1 MFTPIIAAA
10 DFVILVKVAIFL
22 VIFLGWLINTF
33 AKKVPQPPQR
43 RRPPLEN
50 QAPAGEQQPTDPL
63 QAEIDEFLRKAQAQ
77 REGIPEEPAR
87 PRPQPVGDSPRRPRP
102 KRRAGNTGRRESSQR
117 PPPLPQATSA
127 VVELAS
133 ADRPRETL
141 AEQMAH
147 RTETGVF
154 DQRTRPLSQMQQ
166 ASDSEF
172 QQHMNKVFD
181 HQVGSLKPTAL
192 GMFEAAGA
200 AAASAATDAANVV
213 AAGAQTSTAPVT
225 IHKGASDIA
234 LFLAGKKN
242 IRDAIILSEI
252 LQRPE
257 GRW

>member
-1 MFTPIIAAA
+1 MFTPILAAI
-10 DFVILVKVAIFL
+10 DFVVLVEVAIFL
-22 VIFLGWLINTF
+22 VAALAWLINTF
-33 AKKVPQPPQR
+33 AKKVPPPPQR
-43 RRPPLEN
+43 RRPPIDDL
-50 QAPAGEQQPTDPL
+50 APAGEQQAKDPL

-77 REGIPEEPAR
+77 REGQPEEPAQQ
-87 PRPQPVGDSPRRPRP
+87 RPQPIGDSSRRPRS
-102 KRRAGNTGRRESSQR
+102 KRRSGSTIRRESPQR
-117 PPPLPQATSA
+117 PPPLPQATPV
-127 VVELAS
+127 VVEVAP
-133 ADRPRETL
+133 ADRPRESL

-166 ASDSEF
+166 ASDNEF